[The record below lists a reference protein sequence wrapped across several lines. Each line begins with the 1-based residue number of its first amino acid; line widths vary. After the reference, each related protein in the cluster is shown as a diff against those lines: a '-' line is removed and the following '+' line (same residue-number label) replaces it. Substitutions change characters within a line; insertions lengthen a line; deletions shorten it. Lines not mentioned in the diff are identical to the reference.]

1 MADATTKIRLSQKEV
16 KTFSEL
22 KGMGGVHVPVF
33 KDKTNYYKLPLSE
46 LEELANKNIIVLPYE
61 AATYTQINE
70 YTQSGKQVIIYYM
83 GVDDDQFWTLSH
95 KTAES
100 SYVFTWL
107 NGNSL
112 VKMTLSS
119 GGVWSEEVINLK
131 AIKDNAYDSVT
142 NPTHPDNITD
152 INELTFFRNQDSGA
166 NYPILSSEERTYG
179 ILIPAPQL
187 EADQGKVPVYK
198 VGDKIKWENVLNE
211 APDDGLS
218 YARTSKAWNAIGS
231 SIDITDDF
239 ELINGMSTNDVGDV
253 GRFKVIYVPSTDMV
267 QIVGNFF
274 SPSIKPYDSWVP
286 CMKYTGDFLSFNSV
300 DGSQMNVGLGQ
311 PPNYISFCSCYLSFR
326 QSNYQSTCN
335 KWESAIFFNICN
347 FICLYY

>member
-1 MADATTKIRLSQKEV
+1 MTDEKIRLSQKEV
-16 KTFSEL
+16 KTFNAL
-22 KGMGGVHVPVF
+22 KEMGGVHFPVF

-142 NPTHPDNITD
+142 DPINSDNITEVQ
-152 INELTFFRNQDSGA
+152 ELTFFRDVGNDSKQT
-166 NYPILSSEERTYG
+166 LVMSEERVYG
-179 ILIPAPQL
+179 LLMPSPSS
-187 EADQGKVPVYK
+187 EADIGKVPMLNSLGQIV
-198 VGDKIKWENVLNE
+198 WENVQTQDSETIEHIL
-211 APDDGLS
+211 DLS
-218 YARTSKAWNAIGS
+218 TLDEENSTFDVVLTANRNNAIS
-231 SIDITDDF
+231 FVETSEQTAIVAIEIEDDKPYN
-239 ELINGMSTNDVGDV
+239 I
-253 GRFKVIYVPSTDMV
+253 
-267 QIVGNFF
+267 QIVGACTLA
-274 SPSIKPYDSWVP
+274 I
-286 CMKYTGDFLSFNSV
+286 TGVEWWGDAITDIAHKSEINI
-300 DGSQMNVGLGQ
+300 MNG
-311 PPNYISFCSCYLSFR
+311 R
-326 QSNYQSTCN
+326 
-335 KWESAIFFNICN
+335 AIGVLIDV
-347 FICLYY
+347 